1 MHHKKGKEDHADY
14 KIAGSYGFVSCA
26 RVVWHVDR
34 WKDDPHE
41 RILTQ
46 GKNNLCAQQPS
57 YRFCIEPV
65 FEGDLVDAM
74 TAKVNWLGKEDYD
87 ANSYEEEKDEGKVT
101 MSKKAEMWLMKQL
114 ENNPQGLERQEIL
127 NRAAGIFN
135 ERLLERTIKKIGM
148 VERNGKVSF
157 WKLKDVGGGN
167 NNVGNVDNNS
177 NVSNTE
183 RVDVVNENGKME
195 KEGEK
200 ELLPT
205 RLPT

>member
-65 FEGDLVDAM
+65 YEGDLTDAM
-74 TAKVNWLGKEDYD
+74 TAKVNWLSKEDYD
-87 ANSYEEEKDEGKVT
+87 ANSYEEEKEQKIT
-101 MSKKAEMWLMKQL
+101 MGEKAKKWLQKQL
-114 ENNPQGLERQEIL
+114 EDSSEGLERQEIL
-127 NRAAGIFN
+127 NRAEGIFN
-135 ERLLERTIKKIGM
+135 RKLLERIIKDIG
-148 VERNGKVSF
+148 VIEKNGKIAI
-157 WKLKDVGGGN
+157 WKLK
-167 NNVGNVDNNS
+167 NVGNTNNNGTDNGEIN
-177 NVSNTE
+177 NNTT
-183 RVDVVNENGKME
+183 ENGEMNK
-195 KEGEK
+195 KIVGE
-200 ELLPT
+200 LMQ
-205 RLPT
+205 